1 MKRPRWC
8 SCRWAWIG
16 SLVAMPA
23 LAWALALAVVPTD
36 WARARMVDRLSR
48 ATGGRSVRI
57 GGLRLGIFG
66 QLRVVDLAIAEAATP
81 DDPWLRAA
89 EAGVDLHLCQLLLGP
104 CRPGEV
110 RVEGLALRVWRRA
123 DGRFEFADLLEPPKV
138 AGPAS
143 GDPAGPDEA
152 RPPIALAIRGG
163 KVHYVDEAEGIRVD
177 LDGVEARA
185 TCSARSATID
195 DLKGVLNGGTFALAA
210 RVDRDRSAPGFELEI
225 RAEGIEV
232 DRGLVA
238 LEAFVPVIGGRSGRP
253 TQAGGKLRLRAA
265 VQGAGATRDAVI
277 RSIQGHGSIL
287 LDPVDL
293 DGSRFLAELE
303 ALGEWPSK
311 GRVGS
316 VGADFTIAGGRFTTE
331 DLTIL
336 VSRFPFVLGGWTDFD
351 GRFDLSSRGDQIAAG
366 LHGQAGAWLRDSQA
380 HLDQLSGLRIRGDR
394 DRVDVTIHDRPLA
407 GDPARP
413 ETERARIR
421 QVARQLRD
429 RFFQ

>member
-1 MKRPRWC
+1 
-8 SCRWAWIG
+8 
-16 SLVAMPA
+16 MPA
-23 LAWALALAVVPTD
+23 LAWALALAVVPTG
-36 WARARMVDRLSR
+36 WARARLVDRLSR

-66 QLRVVDLAIAEAATP
+66 QLRIVDLAIAEAATP

-89 EAGVDLHLCQLLLGP
+89 EAGVDLHLGQVLLGP

-123 DGRFEFADLLEPPKV
+123 DGRFEFGDLLEPPKV

-185 TCSARSATID
+185 TCSAAVGD
-195 DLKGVLNGGTFALAA
+195 DRRPQRGAQ
-210 RVDRDRSAPGFELEI
+210 RRDLRPGRAGRPRPLRPRLRAEI